1 MPGSVLGG
9 SEADIKDL
17 EGVSRFRGESLAW
30 QRHKTC
36 TRAKVAM
43 GTPRKFTWILICLK
57 VSQKSNFWAEL

>member
-36 TRAKVAM
+36 SRAKVAM
-43 GTPRKFTWILICLK
+43 GTPRKFIIGFL
-57 VSQKSNFWAEL
+57 